1 MALSMDNRSVTE
13 LLSDALHQFTKLIR
27 TEIELAKTEI
37 AGKASQAAMGIAFIA
52 GGALVTIAAL
62 VLLLLALAMWLA
74 ELGLSDSVA
83 HLIAGVLGI
92 VISAGL
98 AWTGMNR
105 LKPANL
111 VPERTMDQLE
121 QDAAAVREQMK

>member
-1 MALSMDNRSVTE
+1 MAVSMDNRSVTE

-37 AGKASQAAMGIAFIA
+37 AGKASQAGMGIAFIA

-74 ELGLSDSVA
+74 ELGLPDSVA
-83 HLIAGVLGI
+83 HLIAGVIGI
-92 VISAGL
+92 LISAGL